1 MATGDRIDPFL
12 GFRFRVEIDGIQTA
26 AFSEAT
32 IPDTTTT
39 PTDYREGTDP
49 KNVRKLSGL
58 NTYGSV
64 TLKKGLSASSDLS
77 DWQADVE
84 QFGAGRNRRT
94 ISLILV
100 DDEGTDAARWDI
112 IEAWPTKINTSGL
125 NATGNS
131 VMIETLE
138 ILNEGITRVA

>member
-32 IPDTTTT
+32 IPDTTTQT
-39 PTDYREGTDP
+39 ADYREGTDA

-58 NTYGSV
+58 NQYGNV
-64 TLKKGLSASSDLS
+64 TLKKGLSAGRDLA
-77 DWQADVE
+77 DWQALCE
-84 QFGAGRNRRT
+84 QFGAAKNRRT

-100 DDEGTDAARWDI
+100 DDEGNDSARWDVR
-112 IEAWPTKINTSGL
+112 EAWPTKINTTGF

-138 ILNEGITRVA
+138 IVNEGVSRVA

>member
-32 IPDTTTT
+32 IPDITTQTA
-39 PTDYREGTDP
+39 DYREGTDR
-49 KNVRKLSGL
+49 KNVRKLSGM
-58 NTYGSV
+58 NQYGNI
-64 TLKKGLSASSDLS
+64 TLKKGLSDSRDLS
-77 DWQADVE
+77 EWQREVE
-84 QFGAGRNRRT
+84 QFGARRNRRT

-100 DDEGTDAARWDI
+100 DDEGNDSARWDI
-112 IEAWPTKINTSGL
+112 VEAWPTKINTTGL
-125 NATGNS
+125 NATGNA

-138 ILNEGITRVA
+138 LVNEGITRVA

>member
-32 IPDTTTT
+32 IPDTTTAT
-39 PTDYREGTDP
+39 ADYREGTDP
-49 KNVRKLSGL
+49 KNVRKLSAL
-58 NTYGSV
+58 NSYGNV
-64 TLKKGLSASSDLS
+64 TLKKGLSASRDIS
-77 DWQADVE
+77 DWQRDVE

-100 DDEGTDAARWDI
+100 DDEGVDSARWDI
-112 IEAWPTKINTSGL
+112 IEAWPTKINTTGM
-125 NATGNS
+125 NATGNA

-138 ILNEGITRVA
+138 IVNEGITRVA